1 MEYKNMREIYK
12 GNIWKIGNFIFI
24 GSDRFGDHRFK
35 FYETIVIG
43 QNKEYMFIKDGCY
56 LYEIISGYVFPFFE
70 TINNEGTYGINSECI
85 DVPKYAILD
94 DLYEAQLIEVEEYI
108 EKKC

>member
-1 MEYKNMREIYK
+1 MKYKNMREVYK
-12 GNIWKIGNFIFI
+12 GNIWEIRHPEFI
-24 GSDRFGDHRFK
+24 GSDRFGDYRFK
-35 FYETIVIG
+35 FDKTMVIG
-43 QNKEYMFIKDGCY
+43 SNEEYMFIKDGCY

-94 DLYEAQLIEVEEYI
+94 DLYEAQLIEVE
-108 EKKC
+108 

>member
-1 MEYKNMREIYK
+1 MEYKNMREVYK
-12 GNIWKIGNFIFI
+12 GNIWQIGYSYYKGFNEYSELHGFSF
-24 GSDRFGDHRFK
+24 D
-35 FYETIVIG
+35 ETMIID
-43 QNKEYMFIKDGCY
+43 QDKEYMFIKDGCY

-94 DLYEAQLIEVEEYI
+94 DLYEAQLIEVE
-108 EKKC
+108 